1 MRRGRREREML
12 ARLVERAAALE
23 AASRER
29 QIAAV
34 RERVRASRRE
44 SQARFDA
51 EGLPR
56 FASPVRGG
64 AW

>member
-1 MRRGRREREML
+1 ML

-44 SQARFDA
+44 SQARFDV

-64 AW
+64 AR